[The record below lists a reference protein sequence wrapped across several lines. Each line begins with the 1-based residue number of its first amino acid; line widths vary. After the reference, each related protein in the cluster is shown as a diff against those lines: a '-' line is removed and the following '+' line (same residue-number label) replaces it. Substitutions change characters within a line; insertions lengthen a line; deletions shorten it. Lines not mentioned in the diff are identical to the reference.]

1 MPPTNKTTN
10 NTKTAS
16 SIAPSWQSLYRTHPI
31 KRRRLAANIPAP
43 NLYIPHLL
51 PLARGHPN
59 IPNEECCLF
68 WLAVAMSALHP
79 RCNRHT

>member
-31 KRRRLAANIPAP
+31 KRRRLAANIPVP
-43 NLYIPHLL
+43 NLFISHPL
-51 PLARGHPN
+51 PSARGLRGSTN
-59 IPNEECCLF
+59 VLLRC
-68 WLAVAMSALHP
+68 ALHTVA
-79 RCNRHT
+79 NLHLHYGI

>member
-31 KRRRLAANIPAP
+31 KRRRLAANIPTP
-43 NLYIPHLL
+43 NLYI
-51 PLARGHPN
+51 
-59 IPNEECCLF
+59 CLSF
-68 WLAVAMSALHP
+68 
-79 RCNRHT
+79 